1 MFSTHRRIA
10 LPLFAA
16 LFLGLLAIGVSACG
30 SGNPHEVEEGE
41 VVKVNGLKYT
51 VIFSRYLNENDNE
64 DAAYLSGQEPLGE
77 DANYFGVFLQVQ
89 NNTHETKGLVSRL
102 TITDAEDNVYNALS
116 SKSEFAFPF
125 GGTVTEN
132 EQIPVLDSAAQ
143 MGAIQGSVAIFELP
157 EEVSSN
163 RPLLLHIPG
172 PSGSGE
178 SGVVKL
184 DL

>member
-1 MFSTHRRIA
+1 MLSTHRRIA

-16 LFLGLLAIGVSACG
+16 LILGLLAIGVSACG
-30 SGNPHEVEEGE
+30 SGNPREVEEGE
-41 VVKVNGLKYT
+41 VVKVGGLKYS

-64 DAAYLSGQEPLGE
+64 DAAYLTGQEPPGE

-89 NNTHETKGLVSRL
+89 NTSHETKGLVSRL
-102 TITDAEDNVYNALS
+102 TITDAEDNVYNALPS
-116 SKSEFAFPF
+116 ESEFSFPF

-132 EQIPVLDSAAQ
+132 EQIPVLDSTAQ

-157 EEVSSN
+157 ESVSGD

-172 PSGSGE
+172 PSGE
-178 SGVVKL
+178 SGVVEL

>member
-16 LFLGLLAIGVSACG
+16 LMLGLLAIGVSACG
-30 SGNPHEVEEGE
+30 SGNPREVEEGE
-41 VVKVNGLKYT
+41 VVKVSGLKYS

-64 DAAYLSGQEPLGE
+64 DAAYLVGQPPLKE
-77 DANYFGVFLQVQ
+77 DSNYFGVFLQVQ
-89 NNTHETKGLVSRL
+89 NTTHGTIGLTKRL
-102 TITDAEDNVYNALS
+102 TITDAEGNVYNALPS
-116 SKSEFAFPF
+116 ESEFAFPF
-125 GGTVTEN
+125 GAHLEEN
-132 EQIPVLDSAAQ
+132 EQIPELDTTAQ
-143 MGAIQGSVAIFELP
+143 MGAIQGAVAIFELP

-172 PSGSGE
+172 PLSE
-178 SGVVKL
+178 SGVVKI

>member
-1 MFSTHRRIA
+1 MLSTRRRLV

-16 LFLGLLAIGVSACG
+16 LLLGLLAIGVSACG
-30 SGNPHEVEEGE
+30 SGDPHEVEEGE

-51 VIFSRYLNENDNE
+51 VIFSRYLNEHDNE
-64 DAAYLSGQEPLGE
+64 DAGYLVGQKPPRDEH
-77 DANYFGVFLQVQ
+77 NYFGVFLLVK
-89 NNTHETKGLVSRL
+89 NTTHEIKGLVNGL
-102 TITDAEDNVYNALS
+102 TITDSVGNKYEALS
-116 SKSEFAFPF
+116 SESEFAFPF

-132 EQIPVLDSAAQ
+132 EQIPELDTTAQ
-143 MGAIQGSVAIFELP
+143 SGPIQGSVAIFELP
-157 EEVSSN
+157 EEVSAN

-172 PSGSGE
+172 PGKE